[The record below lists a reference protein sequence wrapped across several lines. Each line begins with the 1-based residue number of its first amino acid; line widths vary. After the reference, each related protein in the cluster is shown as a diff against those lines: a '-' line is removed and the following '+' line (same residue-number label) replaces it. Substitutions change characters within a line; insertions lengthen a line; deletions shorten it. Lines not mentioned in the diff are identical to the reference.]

1 MKRNLPITLLIT
13 MIVAILV
20 VAAAGPAS
28 GPRQASADTTKAAL
42 DLLELSQAL
51 LAAIPEPLDDPLD
64 PPGFFQVKPQEFDPG
79 KTNLVQAAWLHGT
92 GCPTNATIAL
102 PNTSFTGV
110 GSFSTYTDPACDPSV
125 GGGDPKDQ
133 RNEGLLLVKTGPT
146 TNFASAGAELHN
158 VKGITLTELG
168 YDIRKHATVPPFHT
182 SPLGSHCGAGAP
194 RFNILTTTNFYFLGC
209 GSPPPD
215 TENLGDGW

>member
-42 DLLELSQAL
+42 DLLELG
-51 LAAIPEPLDDPLD
+51 LAMLDAIPEPLDDPLD

-79 KTNLVQAAWLHGT
+79 KTNLVQAAWLHGI

-102 PNTSFTGV
+102 PNTNFNGI
-110 GSFSTYTDPACDPSV
+110 GGYSTYSDMACDPMF
-125 GGGDPKDQ
+125 GNLGDPKYQ
-133 RNEGLLLVKTGPT
+133 HNE
-146 TNFASAGAELHN
+146 
-158 VKGITLTELG
+158 
-168 YDIRKHATVPPFHT
+168 
-182 SPLGSHCGAGAP
+182 
-194 RFNILTTTNFYFLGC
+194 
-209 GSPPPD
+209 
-215 TENLGDGW
+215 